1 MVQKE
6 IVRAGN
12 EQATFVS
19 NTKVVF
25 HFRTFRVGGDGK
37 IGDLLDD
44 TRHIGNGPFELI
56 IGRSFKLK
64 IWEEL
69 VRGMLVNEVAR
80 FTCEPQVVRE
90 YPIVSKALR
99 DIAEKRRTGK
109 EIHQHTCGHAA
120 MATGYDDLDKLTMDK
135 PPLMF
140 EIEIIRV
147 EQPDEYKQDSWQM
160 SDEQKRDAIPK
171 LRQVG
176 NELYRDHKHSEAAE
190 KYYEALSYLEQ
201 LSIKEKPQSEG
212 WNKIEQEKLP
222 LLLNYAQCKM
232 ASHDYWDVIR
242 HTSSALEIDGN
253 SVKAYYRRA
262 KAHAACW
269 NVEEAKK
276 DFQQAVTLDP
286 SLTKHVSKELTEL
299 QEKVQ
304 EQNKLESERLRGKKL
319 F

>member
-1 MVQKE
+1 MNISSV
-6 IVRAGN
+6 
-12 EQATFVS
+12 
-19 NTKVVF
+19 
-25 HFRTFRVGGDGK
+25 
-37 IGDLLDD
+37 
-44 TRHIGNGPFELI
+44 
-56 IGRSFKLK
+56 
-64 IWEEL
+64 
-69 VRGMLVNEVAR
+69 
-80 FTCEPQVVRE
+80 QVVRE

-120 MATGYDDLDKLTMDK
+120 MATGYDDLDKLTADK
-135 PPLMF
+135 PSLLF
-140 EIEIIRV
+140 EIEVIKV
-147 EQPDEYKQDSWQM
+147 EQPDEYKQDSWQLT
-160 SDEQKRDAIPK
+160 DQQKQDAIPK

-190 KYYEALSYLEQ
+190 KYFEALSYLEQ

-212 WNKIEQEKLP
+212 WNKIESEKLP

-232 ASHDYWDVIR
+232 VLHDYRDVIR
-242 HTSSALEIDGN
+242 HTTSALEIDGN
-253 SVKAYYRRA
+253 NVKAYYRRA
-262 KAHAACW
+262 KAHAECW

-286 SLTKHVSKELTEL
+286 SLAKHVSKELTEL
-299 QEKVQ
+299 QEKLQ